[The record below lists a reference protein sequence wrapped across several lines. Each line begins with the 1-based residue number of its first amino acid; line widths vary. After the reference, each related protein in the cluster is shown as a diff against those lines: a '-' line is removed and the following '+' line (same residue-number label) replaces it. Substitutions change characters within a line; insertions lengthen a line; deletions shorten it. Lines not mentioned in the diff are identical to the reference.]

1 MRGWLRVALV
11 IFGIALVTTAGAYV
25 LGQYAPS
32 GFSSYL
38 AQSLSIAILSL
49 GIASSTIAVLS
60 GRGIEEYFKRRNEE
74 KIVKS
79 ALVSYL
85 AGLPLQISPITSL
98 YYGISKMDKFP
109 KLPAQYP
116 PFVDTDLQSQIET
129 QIRVPTIDTSYYEK
143 NIKDRLLYL
152 PEQLARDAISI
163 ALVVATLNK
172 YYSVLAQNTSSKTMI
187 AKGVSTPARILTTY
201 LDTHLKSH
209 RLISEFGNEATKL
222 IQNLTIDLLGNKES
236 KLNFKPLL
244 EMMQMIAS
252 TYETEGQSF
261 IDAIFPAKTPVSS
274 SSTDKPPQA

>member
-116 PFVDTDLQSQIET
+116 PFVDTDLQSQIAT

-172 YYSVLAQNTSSKTMI
+172 YYS
-187 AKGVSTPARILTTY
+187 
-201 LDTHLKSH
+201 
-209 RLISEFGNEATKL
+209 
-222 IQNLTIDLLGNKES
+222 
-236 KLNFKPLL
+236 
-244 EMMQMIAS
+244 
-252 TYETEGQSF
+252 
-261 IDAIFPAKTPVSS
+261 
-274 SSTDKPPQA
+274 